1 MGSPECVPCH
11 STSGSVFPA
20 LVAETMFPNI

>member
-20 LVAETMFPNI
+20 LVA

>member
-20 LVAETMFPNI
+20 LVAETM

>member
-20 LVAETMFPNI
+20 LV

>member
-20 LVAETMFPNI
+20 LVAETMF

>member
-20 LVAETMFPNI
+20 LVAETMFP

>member
-20 LVAETMFPNI
+20 LVAET